1 MDGKKSTVGKMGKIK
16 PEEFASMTVYRAGS
30 PEAAKY
36 TDSKDKNVIIVE
48 LII

>member
-1 MDGKKSTVGKMGKIK
+1 MGKIK
-16 PEEFASMTVYRAGS
+16 PEEFSSMTVYRAGS

-48 LII
+48 LKN

>member
-1 MDGKKSTVGKMGKIK
+1 MGKIK

-36 TDSKDKNVIIVE
+36 TDSKDKNVIIVD
-48 LII
+48 LFCFIFLRGNFPD